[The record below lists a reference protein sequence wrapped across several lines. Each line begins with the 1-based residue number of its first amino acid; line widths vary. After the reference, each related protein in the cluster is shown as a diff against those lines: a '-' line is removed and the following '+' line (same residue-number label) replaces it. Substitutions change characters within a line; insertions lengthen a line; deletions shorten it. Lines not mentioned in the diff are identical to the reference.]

1 MKGSIGAYCLTWA
14 CHNADMALWKGNHA
28 VFPKDIKN
36 FRCYDDVKNIPNF
49 IICFLLIC
57 FISWKISTITINIAD
72 ISKNKPFVRISGFV
86 VDTAQNPHFLAC
98 VVVNSLPVTNK
109 SWTSPKFK
117 AYGNLVNTVH
127 QSVSKVGKKDRLFCI
142 ILFSGH
148 QAYSPLIKQDCR
160 WCCYIHPLRNYF
172 LVPLLFV
179 VHTSRTLDLSD
190 ICVYKLK
197 Y

>member
-1 MKGSIGAYCLTWA
+1 MKGSIGAHCLTWA

-117 AYGNLVNTVH
+117 AYGNLLNTVH

-148 QAYSPLIKQDCR
+148 QTYSPPNQARLSLVLLYSSASQLLLGSSTF
-160 WCCYIHPLRNYF
+160 CCTHITYLRFIRYM
-172 LVPLLFV
+172 
-179 VHTSRTLDLSD
+179 R
-190 ICVYKLK
+190 I
-197 Y
+197 